1 MKTLLLTLALLGG
14 AAATSAAEAPTVT
27 LDVKEADVRD
37 ILASMK
43 EQCRIKNMVIDPDV
57 KGSGATL
64 KFREVPCDTA
74 FRIVFRQFGL
84 TGKFEPDMTTVEPRR
99 N

>member
-1 MKTLLLTLALLGG
+1 MKTLLIVALLSG
-14 AAATSAAEAPTVT
+14 AAAASAAEAPTVT
-27 LDVKEADVRD
+27 LDVKDADVRD

-43 EQCRIKNMVIDPDV
+43 TQCRIKNMVIDPDV

-64 KFREVPCDTA
+64 KFRDVPCDTA

-84 TGKFEPDMTTVEPRR
+84 TGKFEPNLTTVEQRK